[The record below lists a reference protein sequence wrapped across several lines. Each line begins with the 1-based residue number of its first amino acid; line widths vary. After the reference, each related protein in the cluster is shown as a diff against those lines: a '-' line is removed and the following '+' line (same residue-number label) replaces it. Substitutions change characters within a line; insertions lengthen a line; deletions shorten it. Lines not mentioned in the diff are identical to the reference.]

1 MAKTCFNFD
10 FLSPFSY
17 FAWENHKV
25 LKPMRDEI
33 SYQPV
38 LMGQLFDHWGI
49 KGPGEIPPKRLVMLK
64 NCFRYASK
72 NGIPF
77 TPPTSHPFNPLYV
90 LRLATSACSGAKQ
103 FEVID
108 ALWSYIWGQGR
119 PADDPEQLESYLN
132 EKELPGSELMEK
144 AFAREAKLELKANT
158 KKAIENKV
166 FGVPSFVCEGEVFWG
181 NDSLEYLM
189 DFLKDKESFDRELFQ
204 SRTADIKL

>member
-1 MAKTCFNFD
+1 M
-10 FLSPFSY
+10 
-17 FAWENHKV
+17 
-25 LKPMRDEI
+25 
-33 SYQPV
+33 
-38 LMGQLFDHWGI
+38 
-49 KGPGEIPPKRLVMLK
+49 
-64 NCFRYASK
+64 
-72 NGIPF
+72 
-77 TPPTSHPFNPLYV
+77 
-90 LRLATSACSGAKQ
+90 
-103 FEVID
+103 
-108 ALWSYIWGQGR
+108 WSYIWGQGR